1 MSEFDVPPVPG
12 SPAEKTPA
20 KTSGLAVWSLVLGI
34 AGIALCLGPLTGIP
48 ALIMGIIALKNIRS
62 SGGRQTGEGMAMG
75 GVITGGISFVMIA
88 VMAMMAG
95 MLLPALARAREEAR
109 KAVCKSNLENI
120 GLCVMMYSQDND
132 NKPPEKLSQ
141 LYPEYATDLGLFM
154 CPSSDKTI
162 TSADQIDT
170 ESPYVLVPAV
180 TPGSVGPV
188 VLAYERRGMHEGGT
202 NVLFADGHV
211 EWVSGD
217 RLDQLIGNPPG
228 AP

>member
-1 MSEFDVPPVPG
+1 MSELDVPPVPG
-12 SPAEKTPA
+12 SPAEKAPT

-34 AGIALCLGPLTGIP
+34 AGIALCLGPIAGIP

-62 SGGRQTGEGMAMG
+62 SGGQLAGEGMAMG

-109 KAVCKSNLENI
+109 KAVCKSNLKNI
-120 GLCVMMYSQDND
+120 GLCVMMYAQDND
-132 NKPPEKLSQ
+132 NKLPEKLSQ
-141 LYPEYATDLGLFM
+141 LYPEYVKDLSLFV
-154 CPSSDKTI
+154 CPSSGKTI
-162 TSADQIDT
+162 ASADQIDT
-170 ESPYVLVPAV
+170 ETPYVLVPGVALGGGTAV
-180 TPGSVGPV
+180 LV
-188 VLAYERRGMHEGGT
+188 YEKRGMHEGGT

>member
-1 MSEFDVPPVPG
+1 MSELDVPPVPG
-12 SPAEKTPA
+12 SPAEKAPT

-62 SGGRQTGEGMAMG
+62 SGGRLAGEGMAMG

-109 KAVCKSNLENI
+109 KAVCKSNLKNI
-120 GLCVMMYSQDND
+120 GLGMMMYAQDND
-132 NKPPEKLSQ
+132 NQFPAKLSQ
-141 LYPEYATDLGLFM
+141 LYPEYLTDLDLFM
-154 CPSSDKTI
+154 CPSSGKTI

-170 ESPYVLVPAV
+170 KTPYVLVPGV
-180 TPGSVGPV
+180 PLGSGGAV

-211 EWVSGD
+211 EWVSGN